1 MNLHS
6 LETTP
11 GSRKNRHRVGR
22 GDGSGWGGTC
32 GRGEKGQRSRSG
44 AAVRHHFEGGQTPS
58 FRRIPKRGFKMHA
71 VKEIC
76 NVVNVGTLN
85 EVFEAGTEID
95 EAVLLKAGLVAKN
108 KAPLKVLGTGDVN
121 KALKV
126 KAQKFSAS
134 AKAKIEAAGGSVE
147 VIE

>member
-1 MNLHS
+1 
-6 LETTP
+6 
-11 GSRKNRHRVGR
+11 
-22 GDGSGWGGTC
+22 
-32 GRGEKGQRSRSG
+32 
-44 AAVRHHFEGGQTPS
+44 
-58 FRRIPKRGFKMHA
+58 MHG
-71 VKEIC
+71 VKEVF

-85 EVFEAGTEID
+85 EVFEAGAEID

-108 KAPLKVLGTGDVN
+108 KAPLKILGTGDIS

>member
-1 MNLHS
+1 MENIM
-6 LETTP
+6 T
-11 GSRKNRHRVGR
+11 
-22 GDGSGWGGTC
+22 
-32 GRGEKGQRSRSG
+32 
-44 AAVRHHFEGGQTPS
+44 
-58 FRRIPKRGFKMHA
+58 KRELYTA
-71 VKEIC
+71 I
-76 NVVNVGTLN
+76 VN
-85 EVFEAGTEID
+85 GTEIT
-95 EAVLLKAGLVAKN
+95 EEVLLKAGLVAKN

>member
-11 GSRKNRHRVGR
+11 
-22 GDGSGWGGTC
+22 
-32 GRGEKGQRSRSG
+32 GEKGQRSRSG

-58 FRRIPKRGFKMHA
+58 FRRIPKRGFKMHG
-71 VKEIC
+71 VKEVF

-85 EVFEAGTEID
+85 EVFEAGTEIN
-95 EAVLLKAGLVAKN
+95 EEVLLKAGLVAKN

-126 KAQKFSAS
+126 KAQKVKAQKFSAS

>member
-11 GSRKNRHRVGR
+11 GSRKTKHRVAR
-22 GDGSGWGGTC
+22 GDGSGWGGTA

-44 AAVRHHFEGGQTPS
+44 AAIRHHFEGGQTPS
-58 FRRIPKRGFKMHA
+58 FRRIPKRGFKMHG

-76 NVVNVGTLN
+76 NVVNVGTLS
-85 EVFEAGTEID
+85 EVFDADTEIT
-95 EAVLLKAGLVAKN
+95 EEVLLKAGLVAKN
-108 KAPLKVLGTGDVN
+108 KAPLKVLGAGDVT

-126 KAQKFSAS
+126 KAQKFSES